1 MNNESILANYIK
13 KQKAKNEFVK
23 ELKKM
28 DVLKMKSL
36 DIERDS
42 SGTDYKELTITIKY
56 Y

>member
-1 MNNESILANYIK
+1 MNNESILIE
-13 KQKAKNEFVK
+13 KQKAKDEVVK

-36 DIERDS
+36 EIERCFS
-42 SGTDYKELTITIKY
+42 ETDYKELTITIQY